1 MNFKIEK
8 TKKADV
14 PTEEQLLREF
24 ETLTEDERHIL
35 FSAIKSGLFERIA
48 GLPETE
54 QAAAMDE
61 FVTNIKQR
69 IAREN
74 AISMLAERD
83 LGEGAAMVNIPPV
96 AGFLCSMGYVPTVVS
111 NPSRPTHKSWVFHE
125 DGVQFYRDAVTA
137 YRLCRKSVPPYF
149 LRMLERLE
157 QEQNNAAEGGAA
169 D

>member
-1 MNFKIEK
+1 MFTFEKI
-8 TKKADV
+8 KKADV

-24 ETLTEDERHIL
+24 ATLTEDERHIL

-54 QAAAMDE
+54 QAAAMNE
-61 FVTNIKQR
+61 FATDIKQR

-137 YRLCRKSVPPYF
+137 YKICRKSVPPYF

-157 QEQNNAAEGGAA
+157 KEQSNIAEGGAA